1 MHRQNKKGI
10 TMLHDDIDTFQNESL
25 ADMGDGDIAYIRE
38 VRSEDVKDLFPNA
51 PNMAGGIKL
60 WALVS
65 ADGSPIMLADTRAAV
80 IANAHEAEL
89 PETAPA
95 CRQRR

>member
-1 MHRQNKKGI
+1 M
-10 TMLHDDIDTFQNESL
+10 MHDDIEAFENKSF

-38 VRSEDVKDLFPNA
+38 VRSEDVKDLFPDA
-51 PNMAGGIKL
+51 PNMAGGMKL

-80 IANAHEAEL
+80 MANAHEAEL
-89 PETAPA
+89 TPVSVH
-95 CRQRR
+95 